1 MWLPK
6 FLRGLWLPTNNKA
19 YVLVRLAAF
28 AEVGEVCMN
37 AKKLFTLL
45 DLCVSSLRRGHANLL
60 CIVPILL
67 YVLPEEHVYRCMPP
81 LFIYVTN
88 LTCACH
94 GQTCPRPP
102 ADAHALLPARAI
114 FRSSSRST
122 PSSSTFVRSFARQY
136 IFSFL
141 VEGYVTRCR
150 NFWYISHDAL

>member
-60 CIVPILL
+60 CIVPILTDDSRRRSMWIAGL
-67 YVLPEEHVYRCMPP
+67 LPYWC
-81 LFIYVTN
+81 FFTAN
-88 LTCACH
+88 LTTPNKGHNQLRKKSASA
-94 GQTCPRPP
+94 GNRTRVTSMATTYSTTKPLMLLFSNKDNQTTLNQ
-102 ADAHALLPARAI
+102 D
-114 FRSSSRST
+114 ST
-122 PSSSTFVRSFARQY
+122 S
-136 IFSFL
+136 
-141 VEGYVTRCR
+141 
-150 NFWYISHDAL
+150 